1 MLSIID
7 IDRRPV
13 NGNNDAH
20 THNHRTEPMRISKEQ
35 AAENRERVVEA
46 ASELFRQRGFDGVAV
61 ADLMRAAGFTH
72 GGFYN
77 HFPTKEA
84 LSAEAL
90 TRAFDEMAAVRGKN
104 ADLAEMLSGYLSKAA
119 RRAPGKT
126 CPAAALAG
134 DVARQ
139 PAPVR
144 VAFADGVDAMIESFA
159 AQIGGPDARDRATA
173 LLAKMVGG
181 LMLARGVPDDH
192 PLADA
197 FLKATLASCLD
208 EVATERN

>member
-1 MLSIID
+1 
-7 IDRRPV
+7 
-13 NGNNDAH
+13 
-20 THNHRTEPMRISKEQ
+20 MRISREQ
-35 AAENRERVVEA
+35 ARENRERVVEA
-46 ASELFRQRGFDGVAV
+46 ASELFRERGFDGVAV

-84 LSAEAL
+84 LAAEAL
-90 TRAFDEMAAVRGKN
+90 DRAFHDMAATRAKS
-104 ADLAEMLSGYLSKAA
+104 ADLPEMLSGYLSRAA

-144 VAFADGVDAMIESFA
+144 AAFADGVEGMVESFA
-159 AQIGGPDARDRATA
+159 AQLGGADARPRAVA
-173 LLAKMVGG
+173 LLATMVGG

-192 PLADA
+192 PLADELLQA
-197 FLKATLASCLD
+197 ALANCLD
-208 EVATERN
+208 QVSPEGPSSARGVRRAD